1 MLRILNNVTL
11 AYRSLL
17 RQKRR
22 TILTMLAISIGISA
36 VITIMAA
43 GAGMQKFVLGQ
54 FDVFDP
60 KSVSI
65 ETKVPSTK
73 KNSSDSAIAQAT
85 GVVITTMRDKDIEDI
100 GKHPNISVAYGLV
113 IGQEVASYNGFTQ
126 KVTIWGEG
134 AGVDQVEILKFSE
147 GRIYT
152 KDEEDSLA
160 SVVVLGSKVK
170 ENLFG
175 DESAVG
181 KNIYIKGKTFRV
193 IGVMAP
199 RGAAFFFD
207 LDTIV
212 YMPCKTMQKKI
223 LGIDYVRQIIANMKD
238 VNKAD
243 QTVED
248 LTAIVRENHSITDP
262 ERDDFMINTT
272 VEGLKSLKTVTD
284 GVTLLL
290 VALVCI
296 SLLVGG
302 VGIMNIMYVT
312 VAERTFEIG
321 LRKSVGAKKG
331 DILFQFLSESILVTL
346 GGGIAGIIIGS
357 VLAYVIYYFATANGF
372 KWVYVVSLSS
382 IFLAVGFSALVGL
395 IFGLYPARKAA
406 NLNPID
412 ALRKE

>member
-1 MLRILNNVTL
+1 
-11 AYRSLL
+11 
-17 RQKRR
+17 
-22 TILTMLAISIGISA
+22 
-36 VITIMAA
+36 
-43 GAGMQKFVLGQ
+43 
-54 FDVFDP
+54 
-60 KSVSI
+60 
-65 ETKVPSTK
+65 
-73 KNSSDSAIAQAT
+73 
-85 GVVITTMRDKDIEDI
+85 
-100 GKHPNISVAYGLV
+100 
-113 IGQEVASYNGFTQ
+113 
-126 KVTIWGEG
+126 
-134 AGVDQVEILKFSE
+134 
-147 GRIYT
+147 
-152 KDEEDSLA
+152 
-160 SVVVLGSKVK
+160 
-170 ENLFG
+170 
-175 DESAVG
+175 
-181 KNIYIKGKTFRV
+181 
-193 IGVMAP
+193 MAP

-207 LDTIV
+207 LDTII

-248 LTAIVRENHSITDP
+248 LAAMIRENHSITDP
-262 ERDDFMINTT
+262 NRDDFMINTT

-331 DILFQFLSESILVTL
+331 DILMQFLSESVLVTL
-346 GGGIAGIIIGS
+346 GGGVVGIIFGAI
-357 VLAYVIYYFATANGF
+357 LAYVIYYLATRYGF
-372 KWVYVVSLSS
+372 KWVYLVSLSS
-382 IFLAVGFSALVGL
+382 ILLSVGFSALVGL